1 VERVVLNALAT
12 YAALAAGS
20 NPSAVG
26 DLLPSR
32 SEITIHLFPLD
43 LTSFLFFDP
52 AYSVTFR
59 NIAMLQLGEEISRV
73 HRASP
78 AVLVG
83 SKHFLDKCLEARVT
97 ADWIPHWLV
106 FIKGSDRSR
115 CQAAFQP

>member
-43 LTSFLFFDP
+43 LTSCVLFFDP
-52 AYSVTFR
+52 AYSATFR

-78 AVLVG
+78 GGLVG
-83 SKHFLDKCLEARVT
+83 SKYFLDKRLEARV
-97 ADWIPHWLV
+97 
-106 FIKGSDRSR
+106 
-115 CQAAFQP
+115 AAN